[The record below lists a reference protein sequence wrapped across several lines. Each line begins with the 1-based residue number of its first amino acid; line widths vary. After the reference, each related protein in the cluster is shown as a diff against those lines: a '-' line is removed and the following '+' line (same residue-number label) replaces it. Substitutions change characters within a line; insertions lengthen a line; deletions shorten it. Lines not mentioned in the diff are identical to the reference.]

1 MFLALFVLGMG
12 VLLLAHTAPFPFIL
26 DAIGP
31 APAFWN
37 MPEQDAA
44 PTVYLTFDD
53 GPNPTATPALLDV
66 LAATDAVATF
76 FVIERHLTGETAPI
90 LRRMFDEGHAVGL
103 HSHTRA
109 LVEMSPDDLAQLLTE
124 MADRIERMT
133 GHRPCPVFRPHAGW
147 RSIGMFSGLARI
159 DHALVGWG
167 WGLWDFTWFRGPDPR
182 ALADRLA
189 RRASDGDI
197 MVIHDGHHVDPRA
210 DRQYAVEAAALL
222 VPGLRDRGFRLG
234 VICRPSDSG
243 FGLSPDGTR
252 MEPVSGNTLDS
263 S

>member
-12 VLLLAHTAPFPFIL
+12 VLFLAHVAPFPFIL

-31 APAFWN
+31 APALWS
-37 MPEQDAA
+37 MPKQDAA

-66 LAATDAVATF
+66 LARTDAVATF
-76 FVIERHLTGETAPI
+76 FVIERYVTNETAP
-90 LRRMFDEGHAVGL
+90 LVRRMFAEGHAVGL

-109 LVEMSPDDLAQLLTE
+109 LTELSAKDLARSLTE
-124 MADRIERMT
+124 MADRIE
-133 GHRPCPVFRPHAGW
+133 GIVGFRPCPVFRPHAGW
-147 RSIGMFSGLARI
+147 RSKPMFTGLALI

-167 WGLWDFTWFRGPDPR
+167 WGLWDFDWFRRPDPQ

-197 MVIHDGHHVDPRA
+197 MVIHDGHHVDPKA

-222 VPGLRDRGFRLG
+222 VPALRDRGFRLG
-234 VICRPSDSG
+234 RICRSWDPAAFSR
-243 FGLSPDGTR
+243 DGTR
-252 MEPVSGNTLDS
+252 AVTASVEPYIQ
-263 S
+263 